1 MQPADVSMV
10 STASINQDKTVSA
23 SDSFYRGERFEEMI
37 ERKYSPQMKLPVA
50 TLRLW
55 HTGATMHL
63 SAGALGPE
71 SRWDN
76 YVAAFRRTVDL
87 GEEIVDELCRSD
99 PRSSFS
105 VEMGYIDPVFYAA
118 SRCRDPWIRR
128 RAIAILKKLPRQEGI
143 WQSTGAAAV
152 AEKWMEVEEEGL
164 EAITS
169 AADVPEHKRVALIE
183 TAVNVDQ
190 ESGRLRFTMSN
201 ANIPEAPLRT
211 REEEVRWEKHRSLKD
226 MGEPC
231 NSLRLYWRLTSVV
244 NLGLDKLVEDPDPR
258 KRHWRNSPQAL
269 KLEEKHPRAT
279 VRTKPR
285 KDTTLQ

>member
-87 GEEIVDELCRSD
+87 GEEIVDVGMVVLACIVVDQGEEGSE
-99 PRSSFS
+99 
-105 VEMGYIDPVFYAA
+105 VG
-118 SRCRDPWIRR
+118 RR
-128 RAIAILKKLPRQEGI
+128 EQCFVLVWLGI
-143 WQSTGAAAV
+143 W
-152 AEKWMEVEEEGL
+152 
-164 EAITS
+164 
-169 AADVPEHKRVALIE
+169 
-183 TAVNVDQ
+183 
-190 ESGRLRFTMSN
+190 
-201 ANIPEAPLRT
+201 
-211 REEEVRWEKHRSLKD
+211 
-226 MGEPC
+226 
-231 NSLRLYWRLTSVV
+231 
-244 NLGLDKLVEDPDPR
+244 
-258 KRHWRNSPQAL
+258 
-269 KLEEKHPRAT
+269 
-279 VRTKPR
+279 
-285 KDTTLQ
+285 